1 MIKETEREVNQK
13 QNKRIHMGFFYYGKR
28 KLKLVAP
35 KVPKLYEHETH
46 TYCRKQL
53 GVWGCCKLPSESM
66 AEPWWGLRE

>member
-13 QNKRIHMGFFYYGKR
+13 QNKRIHMGFFYYGKK

-46 TYCRKQL
+46 L
-53 GVWGCCKLPSESM
+53 L
-66 AEPWWGLRE
+66 